1 MIVVWSLIAVVAV
14 LAVYFLV
21 RIRGRRRDLVKE
33 APKPDEIRTT
43 LERLQR
49 ELTQAEK
56 AEDAPLVREIEL
68 QIRVQEH
75 WLRKYEAGDE
85 SWREFYEKSSGNLLD
100 EWGKT
105 GSR

>member
-1 MIVVWSLIAVVAV
+1 MIVVWILIAVVAV
-14 LAVYFLV
+14 LAVYFIV

-33 APKPDEIRTT
+33 APKPEEIPAN
-43 LERLQR
+43 LERLR
-49 ELTQAEK
+49 GELTQAQKSEDK
-56 AEDAPLVREIEL
+56 ALAREIEL

-75 WLRKYEAGDE
+75 WLRKYESADD